1 MAIPILGA
9 AAMAAGRAV
18 AKKLATRA
26 VGGITGA
33 GAKQVTP
40 VYRNSPVSQKMGDPR
55 GVKTNQSGSVKVK
68 PAQSTDP
75 TINQGLAKMQQNYA
89 NSKVVD
95 RKSGGEAYFRSDQ
108 SYGADKAIQKSTG
121 KKAPVIKIK
130 SR

>member
-26 VGGITGA
+26 VAGITGT

-40 VYRNSPVSQKMGDPR
+40 VYRNMN
-55 GVKTNQSGSVKVK
+55 TGSVKVK

-95 RKSGGEAYFRSDQ
+95 RKSGGEAYFRSQQ

-121 KKAPVIKIK
+121 KKTPVIKIK
-130 SR
+130 SK